1 MYETEYSHI
10 IILDLFSNP
19 YSKTIQTLSKS
30 QDKLLASL
38 GNVKNTRVIELVTNC
53 YTDALLC
60 DNHTNK
66 SNCLSSSHT

>member
-10 IILDLFSNP
+10 LILKVFSNP

-38 GNVKNTRVIELVTNC
+38 GNVKNT
-53 YTDALLC
+53 
-60 DNHTNK
+60 
-66 SNCLSSSHT
+66 LS